1 MCFTLF
7 TLRRTPAPCARP
19 PAGALREVSLPQ
31 EPPPPPEELAD
42 VHEAWLHRNVARLPP
57 HGISRIEACAVVL
70 SWTTTNQPLSEG
82 FPRFHRR
89 PGQPELI
96 YAPALWP
103 ARVTALQGRGF
114 LPEPIPF
121 SYFLRSPGAA
131 DILRS
136 AATVYHMLRACRAP
150 SLGSYRDH
158 MLRLVAGHG
167 PTDED
172 ENALSLELQMD
183 VGARLRPIFCAPLN
197 EASSLSLSQVFR
209 ASVESVG
216 MTDAEYAALLRSA
229 GPDVG
234 LPSPEV
240 FNDLVRRLHA
250 AADRNRVRAQRE
262 GGPHRRHP

>member
-1 MCFTLF
+1 
-7 TLRRTPAPCARP
+7 
-19 PAGALREVSLPQ
+19 
-31 EPPPPPEELAD
+31 
-42 VHEAWLHRNVARLPP
+42 
-57 HGISRIEACAVVL
+57 
-70 SWTTTNQPLSEG
+70 
-82 FPRFHRR
+82 
-89 PGQPELI
+89 
-96 YAPALWP
+96 
-103 ARVTALQGRGF
+103 
-114 LPEPIPF
+114 
-121 SYFLRSPGAA
+121 
-131 DILRS
+131 
-136 AATVYHMLRACRAP
+136 
-150 SLGSYRDH
+150 

-172 ENALSLELQMD
+172 ENALSLEVQMD
-183 VGARLRPIFCAPLN
+183 VGARLGPIFCAPLN
-197 EASSLSLSQVFR
+197 EASSLSLGQVFR